1 MEVVIVIKK
10 SAHDKNSKW
19 ECNLIIKN
27 FHRNSVSV
35 VAGKNDDSKQISRNV
50 NYDGKNLM
58 STLPHQYFLNID
70 FVH

>member
-1 MEVVIVIKK
+1 MEVVFVIKK

-19 ECNLIIKN
+19 ECILTIKIV
-27 FHRNSVSV
+27 HGTSVSV
-35 VAGKNDDSKQISRNV
+35 GAGKNVDSKQISRNV

-70 FVH
+70 L